1 MLIKKQIFLLQIIKR
16 LETKKMRLLTIY
28 FVFLLTVLLP
38 IGAMAQDSLYKSKS
52 APSKMKMVTKDLKK
66 SLEVNDEAQ
75 IAKNYERLANEFLS
89 KSDLPK
95 AEEYFKKAITSY
107 SKLKMADDKTRVTRS
122 LAKVQE
128 SQKDYK
134 SAISNYEV
142 AGAMAEDK
150 SLEKINT
157 NDANRLRS
165 AASPVVQED
174 YVNSNIELLKK
185 EKKSEEVSD
194 AFIQKAENSLQQ
206 KNKEVAIESYK
217 QAIAYAKGKPAAI
230 IKINNEIAKVYASEN
245 QFDKAIGINEKLLAE
260 AKTKQDFTTQ
270 IKQLQSLSA
279 LYFQKEEPNKAVEV
293 LKEAFNLALK
303 KGNSAEAKK
312 SLSALIEYY
321 NKKGNNK
328 ESLALYG
335 QFLQNFDQ
343 LIHSDTTLIDAK
355 TFQVSEDKIRQLEKE
370 KSLKDELITRKN
382 TFNYFL
388 LGAVALL
395 LLLFAWIV
403 KSLFKIKT
411 KNKEIALQSLRREMN
426 PHFIF
431 NSLNSVNQF
440 IAENKEREANKY
452 LTSYSNLM
460 RNTMENSNKDFIT
473 LDNELEQLKKY
484 LELEHLR
491 FQDKFDFKISVDPE
505 LDAER
510 TMVPNMIVQPHLE
523 NAIWHGLR
531 YLDDKGL
538 LQLQVQ
544 LANGKVVIRIDDNGI
559 GLTKSQELKTSNQ
572 KTHESRGMSNTKE
585 RISLLN
591 ELYKKNISFQI
602 LEKALPET
610 GTIVE
615 ISFPLIDKIA

>member
-1 MLIKKQIFLLQIIKR
+1 
-16 LETKKMRLLTIY
+16 MRLLTIY
-28 FVFLLTVLLP
+28 LFFLFTLLLFP
-38 IGAMAQDSLYKSKS
+38 FGVMAQDSLSKKKSMP
-52 APSKMKMVTKDLKK
+52 ASKMSRVTYDLQK
-66 SLEVNDEAQ
+66 SLDSNDEAQ
-75 IAKNYERLANEFLS
+75 IAQNYERLANEFLN
-89 KSDLPK
+89 KGDNAK
-95 AEEYFKKAITSY
+95 AEEYFKKAIASY
-107 SKLKMADDKTRVTRS
+107 TKLKLVDDKTRVTRS

-128 SQKDYK
+128 SQKDYE
-134 SAISNYEV
+134 SAIKNYEV
-142 AGAMAEDK
+142 AGAISEDK
-150 SLEKINT
+150 SLEKINA

-165 AASPVVQED
+165 VASPVAQAG
-174 YVNSNIELLKK
+174 YVDSNIELLKK
-185 EKKSEEVSD
+185 ENKKEEVS
-194 AFIQKAENSLQQ
+194 AAYVQKAENSLQQ
-206 KNKEVAIESYK
+206 KNKEVAIESYN
-217 QAIAYAKGKPAAI
+217 QALAYAKGKPATI
-230 IKINNEIAKVYASEN
+230 IKINNEIAKVYASDN
-245 QFDKAIGINEKLLAE
+245 QFDKAISINEKLLAE
-260 AKTKQDFTTQ
+260 AKTKQDFNTQ
-270 IKQLQSLSA
+270 IKQLQSLST
-279 LYFQKEEPNKAVEV
+279 LYFKKEEPNKAITA
-293 LKEAFNLALK
+293 LKEAFTLALQ

-312 SLSALIEYY
+312 SLISLTQYY
-321 NKKGNNK
+321 NGKGNNK
-328 ESLALYG
+328 ESLALYD

-343 LIHSDTTLIDAK
+343 LVQSDTTLIDAK

-370 KSLKDELITRKN
+370 KSLKDELITKKN

-388 LGAVALL
+388 LGSIALL
-395 LLLFAWIV
+395 LMLFLWIV
-403 KSLFKIKT
+403 KALFSIKT

-491 FQDKFDFKISVDPE
+491 FQDKFDFKIIVDPE
-505 LDAER
+505 LDPER
-510 TMVPNMIVQPHLE
+510 TMVPNMIIQPHLE

-544 LANGKVVIRIDDNGI
+544 LTNGKVVIRIEDNGI
-559 GLTKSQELKTSNQ
+559 GLTKSQELKTTNQ
-572 KTHESRGMSNTKE
+572 KAHQSRGMSNTKE

-591 ELYKKNISFQI
+591 ELYKKNISFRI
-602 LEKALPET
+602 SEKTLPET

-615 ISFPLIDKIA
+615 IIFPLIDK

>member
-1 MLIKKQIFLLQIIKR
+1 MRLRTIYIIFLLT
-16 LETKKMRLLTIY
+16 L
-28 FVFLLTVLLP
+28 LLP
-38 IGAMAQDSLYKSKS
+38 IGTMAQDSLYKSKS
-52 APSKMKMVTKDLKK
+52 MPASKISKVSKNLKK

-75 IAKNYERLANEFLS
+75 IAQNYERLASEFLN
-89 KSDLPK
+89 KSDNAK

-107 SKLKMADDKTRVTRS
+107 TKLKLTDDVTRVTRS

-134 SAISNYEV
+134 SAIKSYEV
-142 AGAMAEDK
+142 AGDISEDK
-150 SLEKINT
+150 SLEKINA

-165 AASPVVQED
+165 VASPVAQVG
-174 YVNSNIELLKK
+174 YLNSNIELLKK
-185 EKKSEEVSD
+185 EKKEEEVS
-194 AFIQKAENSLQQ
+194 AAYVQKAENSLKQ
-206 KNKEVAIESYK
+206 KNKEVAIESYN
-217 QAIAYAKGKPAAI
+217 QALAYAKGKPAAI
-230 IKINNEIAKVYASEN
+230 IKINNEIAKVYASDN
-245 QFDKAIGINEKLLAE
+245 QFDKAIDINEKLLAD
-260 AKTKQDFTTQ
+260 AKTNQDFSTQ

-279 LYFQKEEPNKAVEV
+279 LYFKKENSNKAITA
-293 LKEAFNLALK
+293 LKEAFELALQ

-312 SLSALIEYY
+312 SLISLTQYY
-321 NKKGNNK
+321 NGKGNNK
-328 ESLALYG
+328 ESLALYD
-335 QFLQNFDQ
+335 QFLQNFEQ
-343 LIHSDTTLIDAK
+343 LVQSDSTLIDTKA
-355 TFQVSEDKIRQLEKE
+355 FQVSEDKIRQLEKE
-370 KSLKDELITRKN
+370 KSLKDELITKTN
-382 TFNYFL
+382 SFNYFL
-388 LGAVALL
+388 LGSIGLL
-395 LLLFAWIV
+395 LVLFLWIV
-403 KSLFKIKT
+403 KTLFSIKT

-491 FQDKFDFKISVDPE
+491 FQDKFDFKLSVDPE

-531 YLDDKGL
+531 YLDAKGL
-538 LQLQVQ
+538 LKLQVQ
-544 LANGKVVIRIDDNGI
+544 LTNGKVLIRIDDNGI
-559 GLTKSQELKTSNQ
+559 GLTKSEELKTSNQ
-572 KTHESRGMSNTKE
+572 KVHESRGMSNTKE

-591 ELYKKNISFQI
+591 ELYKKNITFQI
-602 LEKALPET
+602 FEKTVPET

-615 ISFPLIDKIA
+615 ISFPLIDKIT

>member
-1 MLIKKQIFLLQIIKR
+1 
-16 LETKKMRLLTIY
+16 MRLLATY
-28 FVFLLTVLLP
+28 FFFLFTMLLFP
-38 IGAMAQDSLYKSKS
+38 FGAMAQDSLSKSKS

-75 IAKNYERLANEFLS
+75 IAQNYERLGNEFQN
-89 KSDLPK
+89 KGDYAK

-107 SKLKMADDKTRVTRS
+107 TKLKLVDDKTRVTRS

-134 SAISNYEV
+134 SAIKSYEV
-142 AGAMAEDK
+142 AGEIAEDK
-150 SLEKINT
+150 SLEKINS

-165 AASPVVQED
+165 VASPAAQMG
-174 YVNSNIELLKK
+174 YVNSNIELFKK
-185 EKKSEEVSD
+185 EKKEEEVS
-194 AFIQKAENSLQQ
+194 AAYVQKAENSLQQ
-206 KNKEVAIESYK
+206 KNKEVAIESYTK
-217 QAIAYAKGKPAAI
+217 ALAYAKGKPATI
-230 IKINNEIAKVYASEN
+230 IKINNEIAKVYASDN

-260 AKTKQDFTTQ
+260 AITKQDFTTQ

-279 LYFQKEEPNKAVEV
+279 LYFKKEDPNKAITA
-293 LKEAFNLALK
+293 LKEAFDLALE

-312 SLSALIEYY
+312 SLISLTQYY
-321 NKKGNNK
+321 NGKGNNK
-328 ESLALYG
+328 ESLALYD

-343 LIHSDTTLIDAK
+343 LVQSDTTLIDAK

-370 KSLKDELITRKN
+370 KSLKDELITKTN
-382 TFNYFL
+382 TFNYVL
-388 LGAVALL
+388 LGSIGLL
-395 LLLFAWIV
+395 LLLFLWIV
-403 KSLFKIKT
+403 KSLFSIKT

-510 TMVPNMIVQPHLE
+510 TMVPNMIIQPHLE

-531 YLDDKGL
+531 YLEAKGL

-544 LANGKVVIRIDDNGI
+544 LTKGKMVIRIDDSGI

-572 KTHESRGMSNTKE
+572 KAHESRGMNNTKE

-591 ELYKKNISFQI
+591 ELYKKNIAFQI
-602 LEKALPET
+602 AEKAFPET

-615 ISFPLIDKIA
+615 IVFPLIDKIG

>member
-1 MLIKKQIFLLQIIKR
+1 MTYMVKIKICL
-16 LETKKMRLLTIY
+16 KMRLLTTY
-28 FVFLLTVLLP
+28 YLFFLCLLLP
-38 IGAMAQDSLYKSKS
+38 VGAMAQDSLYKSKS
-52 APSKMKMVTKDLKK
+52 MPASKISKVSKDLKK
-66 SLEVNDEAQ
+66 SLEVNDEGQ
-75 IAKNYERLANEFLS
+75 IAQNYERLANEFLN
-89 KSDLPK
+89 KSDNAK
-95 AEEYFKKAITSY
+95 AEEYFKKAIISY
-107 SKLKMADDKTRVTRS
+107 TKLKLTDDVTRVTRS

-134 SAISNYEV
+134 SAIKSYEV
-142 AGAMAEDK
+142 AGDISEDK
-150 SLEKINT
+150 SLEKINA

-165 AASPVVQED
+165 VASPVAQVG
-174 YVNSNIELLKK
+174 YLNSNIELLKK
-185 EKKSEEVSD
+185 EKKEEEVS
-194 AFIQKAENSLQQ
+194 AAYVQKAENSLKQ
-206 KNKEVAIESYK
+206 KNKEVAIESYN
-217 QAIAYAKGKPAAI
+217 QALAYAKGKPAAI
-230 IKINNEIAKVYASEN
+230 IKINNEIAKVYASDN
-245 QFDKAIGINEKLLAE
+245 QFDKAIDINEKLLAD
-260 AKTKQDFTTQ
+260 AKTNQDFSTQ

-279 LYFQKEEPNKAVEV
+279 LYFKKENSNKAITA
-293 LKEAFNLALK
+293 LKEAFELALQ

-312 SLSALIEYY
+312 SLISLTQYY
-321 NKKGNNK
+321 NGKGNNK
-328 ESLALYG
+328 ESLALYD
-335 QFLQNFDQ
+335 QFLQNFEQ
-343 LIHSDTTLIDAK
+343 LVQSDSTLIDTKA
-355 TFQVSEDKIRQLEKE
+355 FQVSEDKIRQLEKE
-370 KSLKDELITRKN
+370 KSLKDELITKTN
-382 TFNYFL
+382 SFNYFL
-388 LGAVALL
+388 LGSIGLL
-395 LLLFAWIV
+395 LVLFLWIV
-403 KSLFKIKT
+403 KTLFSIKT

-491 FQDKFDFKISVDPE
+491 FQDKFDFKLSVDPE

-531 YLDDKGL
+531 YLDAKGL
-538 LQLQVQ
+538 LKLQVQ
-544 LANGKVVIRIDDNGI
+544 LTNGKVLIRIDDNGI

-572 KTHESRGMSNTKE
+572 KTHQSRGMSNTKE

-591 ELYKKNISFQI
+591 ELYKKNITFQI
-602 LEKALPET
+602 FEKTVPET

-615 ISFPLIDKIA
+615 ISCPLIDKIG

>member
-1 MLIKKQIFLLQIIKR
+1 MKHNLLIVFALLFLAFLFPHEIIAQSAPIEKIEKKNSSRISKAKISITAEEL
-16 LETKKMRLLTIY
+16 
-28 FVFLLTVLLP
+28 
-38 IGAMAQDSLYKSKS
+38 SKS
-52 APSKMKMVTKDLKK
+52 L
-66 SLEVNDEAQ
+66 DENNESN
-75 IAKNYERLANEFLS
+75 IASNYEKLANEFLG
-89 KSDLPK
+89 KGDNAK
-95 AEEYFKKAITSY
+95 AEEYFKKALASY
-107 SKLKMADDKTRVTRS
+107 TKLKLTDDKTRVTRS

-150 SLEKINT
+150 SAEKVNT

-165 AASPVVQED
+165 IASPVAQES

-194 AFIQKAENSLQQ
+194 AYVKKAENSLQQ
-206 KNKEVAIESYK
+206 KNKDVAIESYN
-217 QAIAYAKGKPAAI
+217 QALAYAKGKPATI
-230 IKINNEIAKVYASEN
+230 IKINNEIAKVYASDN
-245 QFDKAIGINEKLLAE
+245 QFDKAIGISEKLLAD

-270 IKQLQSLSA
+270 IKQLQSLSG
-279 LYFQKEEPNKAVEV
+279 LYFQKEEPNKAIEA
-293 LKEAFNLALK
+293 LKEAFALALQ
-303 KGNSAEAKK
+303 KGNSAEAKT
-312 SLSALIEYY
+312 SLTALTQYY

-328 ESLALYG
+328 ESLVLYD
-335 QFLQNFDQ
+335 QFVKNFDQ

-370 KSLKDELITRKN
+370 KSLKDELISRKN

-388 LGAVALL
+388 LGSIGLL
-395 LLLFAWIV
+395 LLLFLWIV
-403 KSLFKIKT
+403 KALYSIKI

-440 IAENKEREANKY
+440 IAQNRELEANKY

-460 RNTMENSNKDFIT
+460 RNAMENSNKDFIT
-473 LDNELEQLKKY
+473 LDNELEQLRKY

-510 TMVPNMIVQPHLE
+510 TMVPNMIMQPHLE

-531 YLDDKGL
+531 YLDMKGL
-538 LQLQVQ
+538 LLLKVE
-544 LANGKVVIRIDDNGI
+544 LISGKVVIQIEDNGI
-559 GLTKSQELKTSNQ
+559 GLTKSQELKTANQ
-572 KTHESRGMSNTKE
+572 KVHESRGMSNTKE

-591 ELYKKNISFQI
+591 ELYKQHISFRI
-602 LEKALPET
+602 FEKTLPER

-615 ISFPLIDKIA
+615 ISCPLIDEIG

>member
-1 MLIKKQIFLLQIIKR
+1 
-16 LETKKMRLLTIY
+16 MRLLTIY
-28 FVFLLTVLLP
+28 IIFLLTLLLP
-38 IGAMAQDSLYKSKS
+38 IGTMAQDSLYKSKS
-52 APSKMKMVTKDLKK
+52 MPASKMSRVSNDLKK

-75 IAKNYERLANEFLS
+75 IAKNYERLANEFLN
-89 KSDLPK
+89 KGDNAK

-107 SKLKMADDKTRVTRS
+107 TKLKLVEDKTRVTRS

-128 SQKDYK
+128 SQKDYE
-134 SAISNYEV
+134 SAIKSYEV
-142 AGAMAEDK
+142 AGASAEDK
-150 SLEKINT
+150 SLEKINA

-165 AASPVVQED
+165 VASPVAQAG
-174 YVNSNIELLKK
+174 YVDSNIELLKK
-185 EKKSEEVSD
+185 EKKLEEVS
-194 AFIQKAENSLQQ
+194 AAYVQKAENSLQQ
-206 KNKEVAIESYK
+206 KNKEVAIESYN
-217 QAIAYAKGKPAAI
+217 QALAYAKGKPEAI
-230 IKINNEIAKVYASEN
+230 IKINNEIAKVYASDN

-260 AKTKQDFTTQ
+260 AKTKQDFNTQ
-270 IKQLQSLSA
+270 IKQLQSLSS
-279 LYFQKEEPNKAVEV
+279 LYFKKDEPNKAITA
-293 LKEAFNLALK
+293 LKEAFTLALQ

-312 SLSALIEYY
+312 SLISLTQYY
-321 NKKGNNK
+321 NGKGNNK
-328 ESLALYG
+328 ESLALYD

-343 LIHSDTTLIDAK
+343 LVQSDTTLIDAK

-370 KSLKDELITRKN
+370 KSLKDELITKKN

-388 LGAVALL
+388 LGSIGLL
-395 LLLFAWIV
+395 LLLFLWIV
-403 KSLFKIKT
+403 KALFSIKT

-440 IAENKEREANKY
+440 ISENKELEANKY

-484 LELEHLR
+484 LKLEHLR

-505 LDAER
+505 LDPER
-510 TMVPNMIVQPHLE
+510 TMVPNMIIQPHLE

-531 YLDDKGL
+531 YLDVKGL
-538 LQLQVQ
+538 LQLQV
-544 LANGKVVIRIDDNGI
+544 LLIDGKVLIRIEDNGI
-559 GLTKSQELKTSNQ
+559 GLARSQELKTSNQ
-572 KTHESRGMSNTKE
+572 KTHQSRGMSNTKE

-591 ELYKKNISFQI
+591 ELYKRNISFQI
-602 LEKALPET
+602 SEKAFPET

-615 ISFPLIDKIA
+615 IVFSLIDK

>member
-1 MLIKKQIFLLQIIKR
+1 MN
-16 LETKKMRLLTIY
+16 KMRLKTNC
-28 FVFLLTVLLP
+28 FTFFVLLLLFP
-38 IGAMAQDSLYKSKS
+38 FVVIAQDSISKKK
-52 APSKMKMVTKDLKK
+52 AMPVSKISKVSNDLKK
-66 SLEVNDEAQ
+66 SLEVNDEAE
-75 IAKNYERLANEFLS
+75 IAQNYERLANEFLS
-89 KSDLPK
+89 KNDLPR
-95 AEEYFKKAITSY
+95 AEEYFKKAITTY
-107 SKLKMADDKTRVTRS
+107 TKLKLADDKMRVTRS

-150 SLEKINT
+150 SAEKVNT

-165 AASPVVQED
+165 IASPVVQEG

-185 EKKSEEVSD
+185 EKKSGEVSD

-217 QAIAYAKGKPAAI
+217 QAIAYAKGKPATI
-230 IKINNEIAKVYASEN
+230 IKINNEIAKVYASDN
-245 QFDKAIGINEKLLAE
+245 QFDKAIVINEKLLAE

-270 IKQLQSLSA
+270 IKQMQSLSA

-293 LKEAFNLALK
+293 LKEAFNLALQ

-312 SLSALIEYY
+312 SLSALTEYY
-321 NKKGNNK
+321 NRKGNNK
-328 ESLALYG
+328 ESFVLYD

-388 LGAVALL
+388 LGSIGL
-395 LLLFAWIV
+395 LLLFFIWIV

-440 IAENKEREANKY
+440 ISENKELEANKY

-460 RNTMENSNKDFIT
+460 RNTMENSNKDFVT

-510 TMVPNMIVQPHLE
+510 TLIPNMIIQPHLE

-531 YLDDKGL
+531 YLDNKGL
-538 LQLQVQ
+538 LLLQIE
-544 LANGKVVIRIDDNGI
+544 LINGKVIIRIDDNGI
-559 GLTKSQELKTSNQ
+559 GLAKSQELKTVNQ
-572 KTHESRGMSNTKE
+572 KVHESRGMSNTKE
-585 RISLLN
+585 RIGLLN

-602 LEKALPET
+602 FEKPLPER

-615 ISFPLIDKIA
+615 ISCSLIDKIR